1 MSHNACLLILEDN
14 PTEMAVFQMKLKR
27 ILGPDDFFLG
37 ASSGQEAIDLIK
49 SRQES
54 DQRPCIFILDLN
66 MPGELK
72 GFDVLR
78 WIRASAAYSGCAVVI
93 LTTSD
98 APADRQRAEELGAD
112 RYYIKPKTTIEVA
125 PLLKSILA
133 EFRNAK
139 PHDPL
144 NDSMQL
150 RIDRAQR
157 SGGN

>member
-1 MSHNACLLILEDN
+1 MSHSACLLILEDN
-14 PTEMAVFQMKLKR
+14 PTEMAVFEMKLKR
-27 ILGPDDFFLG
+27 VLGPNDIFFG
-37 ASSGQEAIDLIK
+37 ASSGQEAINLIQ
-49 SRQES
+49 SREEL
-54 DQRPCIFILDLN
+54 DDRPCIFILDLN

-98 APADRQRAEELGAD
+98 APEDRRRAEELGAD
-112 RYYIKPKTTIEVA
+112 RYYIKPKTTIEVT
-125 PLLKSILA
+125 PLLRSILT
-133 EFRNAK
+133 EFRDSK

-157 SGGN
+157 SRGS